1 MKRVFTFAMMFLVI
15 FAINAQTTSVTF
27 TESSENFSN
36 PERGFYRHRET
47 NSTSYSP
54 LSQSSLVTLRNS
66 ENITLILRLFYIGDF
81 LNSPI
86 SQSYLDNMTTDFTR
100 IRNAGLKCVIRFAY
114 SNQTTLGQR
123 DATKA
128 RMLSH
133 IQQLAPILQA
143 NADVIATMQAG
154 FIGTWGE
161 WYYTDHFGMNPTTA
175 DFANRREIVDALLN
189 ALPIN
194 RTVQIRTPNLKQR
207 LFNSTSPMTQSEGL
221 STASLARVGHHNDCF
236 ISDPTDVGT
245 YTNINAEYPY
255 LAQETRFVPMGGETC
270 DFDPARSN
278 CDVGVTEMEKFHWS
292 YMNIDYYPDVITE
305 FAESNCLNDIKKRLG
320 YRFNLTTAT
329 FPTNATPGRVMPITI
344 KLRNTGF
351 ASIYNDRTAYIV
363 FRNTVTNQVYSVAL
377 ASNPQ
382 LWLGTNEITINEN
395 VNLPVDMVQGSYD
408 LFLNLPDAAENL
420 RTRPEYSIRFANV
433 NTWEATTGYNK
444 LNAVVNVTQTALS
457 IADNTRIN
465 PVIYPVPAN
474 EQIIVEMENIS
485 DFKVTLFN
493 TLGQNFGVITDTI
506 ENNKISINTQGLS
519 NGVYMIRLE
528 NGSVNTTKRIIVKH

>member
-27 TESSENFSN
+27 TESNENFSN

-54 LSQSSLVTLRNS
+54 LSQSSLVTLRNN
-66 ENITLILRLFYIGDF
+66 EKITLILRLFYIGDF
-81 LNSPI
+81 LNTPI

-133 IQQLAPILQA
+133 IQQLTPILQA

-189 ALPIN
+189 ALPVN
-194 RTVQIRTPNLKQR
+194 RTVQIRTPNLKQK
-207 LFNSTSPMTQSEGL
+207 LFNRTTAITQAEGL
-221 STASLARVGHHNDCF
+221 SNSSLARVGHHNDCF
-236 ISDPTDVGT
+236 ISDATDVGT
-245 YTNINAEYPY
+245 YTNVTTEYPY
-255 LAQETRFVPMGGETC
+255 LAQETRFLPMGGETC

-278 CDVGVTEMEKFHWS
+278 CNVGVTEMEKFHWS

-305 FAESNCLNDIKKRLG
+305 FAESNCLDDIRKRLG
-320 YRFNLTTAT
+320 YRFNFTTAV
-329 FPTNATPGRVMPITI
+329 FPTTAEPGRAMPITI
-344 KLRNTGF
+344 KLRNKGF
-351 ASIYNDRTAYIV
+351 ASIYNDRTAYLV
-363 FRNTVTNQVYSVAL
+363 LRNTVTNQVYSVAL

-382 LWLGTNEITINEN
+382 LWLGTNEISINEN
-395 VNLPVDMVQGSYD
+395 VTLPADIVPGSYN

-420 RTRPEYSIRFANV
+420 KTRPEYSVRFANV
-433 NTWEATTGYNK
+433 DTWEATTGYNK
-444 LNAVVNVTQTALS
+444 LNAVVNVGQTALG
-457 IADNTRIN
+457 IADNSIIN

-485 DFKVTLFN
+485 DFKVTLYN
-493 TLGQNFGVITDTI
+493 TLGQNFGVITDVI
-506 ENNKISINTQGLS
+506 EANKVSINTESLA

-528 NGSVNTTKRIIVKH
+528 NGNINTTKRIIVKH